1 MIKINDRFY
10 INASTN
16 CYTLQEKVII
26 QDEKS
31 KNFGQEMFKDLG
43 YYTTIESCLQG
54 LLKTTTREF
63 ISKETENNLKDLIQ
77 FIEKENK
84 YLRDLI
90 KLDI

>member
-16 CYTLQEKVII
+16 CYTLQEKTVN
-26 QDEKS
+26 QDKES
-31 KNFGQEMFKDLG
+31 KNYGKEIFKDLG
-43 YYTTIESCLQG
+43 YYTTIEGCLTG

-63 ISKETENNLKDLIQ
+63 IGKETINDLKDLMQ

-84 YLRDLI
+84 YLKDL